1 MYLHPTPALRHFRIP
16 LGTWSED
23 TLLFCFTAQAW
34 NAFRTELLRCFVL
47 TGTTHF
53 PASLQVSSF
62 TREANRAIFAI
73 FFNCCCFFVREKWNE
88 YSFIHKCKMIHCRF
102 VHCNYVQK
110 PEARVLVIQVVDA
123 KAHYLLHGS
132 LRYETTS
139 KARQS
144 CHQSNVC
151 ATMYV

>member
-1 MYLHPTPALRHFRIP
+1 MCLHPTPALWHVRIP

-34 NAFRTELLRCFVL
+34 NAFRTELLHCFVL
-47 TGTTHF
+47 TGITHF
-53 PASLQVSSF
+53 PASLQVSSN
-62 TREANRAIFAI
+62 TREANRAMFAT
-73 FFNCCCFFVREKWNE
+73 FFNCCHFFLREKRNE
-88 YSFIHKCKMIHCRF
+88 YSHIHKCRF
-102 VHCNYVQK
+102 VHGNYAQK

-132 LRYETTS
+132 LRHETTS

-144 CHQSNVC
+144 CHESNVC